1 MLSRLGFVTVVLISG
16 NLLIASGC
24 SLPFTSSR
32 AMVTQQGGAQGGG
45 ESRIPKGTEEQAQV
59 NLHMALPSFS
69 TDYKYIPLG
78 STSVESCEWR
88 FLGGLI
94 GGNESSSII
103 EPLNTMAKERR
114 ADIVVNPIFERRKKW
129 NFLYL
134 AYKQCTRV
142 YAIPVKI
149 DVADKKT
156 TEKAPEKAAEKK

>member
-1 MLSRLGFVTVVLISG
+1 MSATAFLAGVL
-16 NLLIASGC
+16 LLNGC

-32 AMVTQQGGAQGGG
+32 ATITQQGRAEGGG

-59 NLHMALPSFS
+59 NLHMSLPSFS
-69 TDYKYIPLG
+69 PDYKYIPLG
-78 STSVESCEWR
+78 STLVEGCEWR

-94 GGNESSSII
+94 GGKESSIV
-103 EPLNTMAKERR
+103 EPLNTMARERR

-134 AYKQCTRV
+134 AYKECTRV

-149 DVADKKT
+149 EVPKTVEQAPVKK
-156 TEKAPEKAAEKK
+156 

>member
-1 MLSRLGFVTVVLISG
+1 MEKVRELKKGSMVSTAFLAGILLLLG
-16 NLLIASGC
+16 GC

-32 AMVTQQGGAQGGG
+32 AIVTQQGRAEGGG

-59 NLHMALPSFS
+59 NLHMSLPSFS
-69 TDYKYIPLG
+69 TDNKYIPLG

-103 EPLNTMAKERR
+103 EPLTIMAKDKR

-134 AYKQCTRV
+134 AYKECTRV

-149 DVADKKT
+149 EVPKTVEPAPVKK
-156 TEKAPEKAAEKK
+156 